1 MAQAD
6 RPGLDLE
13 AISERYFAAWE
24 ANDPDAIVGLHT
36 EDTQFWSHL
45 GTEPVKGREAVRAT
59 FAELFERFPEFGF
72 ETYRVLY
79 GPDFWILDWALTFR
93 PEGSDSTQ
101 RFDCLDVVNVSP
113 EGLVARKDTFIDMV
127 QLQAAL
133 PDLDVAT
140 EAAAVGEAAGTE
152 VAA

>member
-1 MAQAD
+1 MN
-6 RPGLDLE
+6 DLE
-13 AISERYFAAWE
+13 QISERYFAAWE
-24 ANDPDAIVGLHT
+24 ANDPDAIAALHT

-72 ETYRVLY
+72 ETYRVLH
-79 GPDFWILDWALTFR
+79 GPDFWVLDWALIFK
-93 PEGSDSTQ
+93 PEGSDQ
-101 RFDCLDVVNVSP
+101 KARFDCLDVVNVSSD
-113 EGLVARKDTFIDMV
+113 GLVSRKDTFIDMV

-133 PDLDVAT
+133 PGTDVAT
-140 EAAAVGEAAGTE
+140 EAAEVGKE

>member
-1 MAQAD
+1 MTDSTTA
-6 RPGLDLE
+6 LDLE
-13 AISERYFAAWE
+13 KISERYFAAWE
-24 ANDPDAIVGLHT
+24 ANDADAIVALHT

-59 FAELFERFPEFGF
+59 FAELFERFPEFAF

-79 GPDFWILDWALTFR
+79 GPGFWILDWALIFK
-93 PEGSDSTQ
+93 PEGSEATA

-127 QLQAAL
+127 QLQAVL
-133 PDLDVAT
+133 PQLDVAT
-140 EAAAVGEAAGTE
+140 EAAAVGKE